1 MANKYK
7 TEVGP
12 VMEALHYLPE
22 ECERFD
28 ALAFKFYMEFQP
40 EVRERI
46 ALLIWYL
53 YGADWN
59 NFLLDYSEKYI
70 QEKFAQFNNILAERN
85 K

>member
-12 VMEALHYLPE
+12 VMEGLGYIE
-22 ECERFD
+22 SECEAFD
-28 ALAFKFYMEFQP
+28 NLAFKLYIEFQP

-53 YGADWN
+53 YGADWED
-59 NFLLDYSEKYI
+59 FKLDYSPKYI
-70 QEKFAQFNNILAERN
+70 EEKFAQFNRILAERN